1 MAENNIKE
9 NEACIAESIQE
20 TMKKIKNR
28 TSMKI
33 FRAMP
38 IVLIIF
44 ILIFFILAYTKIHYT
59 EENYPSMFSIC
70 DKTMDLCIGIISSIV
85 LLWIGSARIEYVSR
99 KIAFPKFK
107 CTKVINPY
115 LVKNTQSNNQN
126 NNNRVAIG
134 EFNNSY

>member
-1 MAENNIKE
+1 MSDNNLKE

-33 FRAMP
+33 FKAMP

-44 ILIFFILAYTKIHYT
+44 IVLFFILAYTKIQYT
-59 EENYPSMFSIC
+59 EENNPSIFSIC
-70 DKTMDLCIGIISSIV
+70 DKTMDLCIGIISSIL

-107 CTKVINPY
+107 CTKVIKSQYTP
-115 LVKNTQSNNQN
+115 NNQQN
-126 NNNRVAIG
+126 ISRVAVSG
-134 EFNNSY
+134 FNNF

>member
-1 MAENNIKE
+1 MSDNNIKE

-33 FRAMP
+33 FKAMP

-44 ILIFFILAYTKIHYT
+44 IILFSILAYTKIHYT
-59 EENYPSMFSIC
+59 EESHPSIFSMC
-70 DKTMDLCIGIISSIV
+70 DKTMDLCIGIISSIL

-115 LVKNTQSNNQN
+115 LVKNTQSNNRQN
-126 NNNRVAIG
+126 ISRVAVG
-134 EFNNSY
+134 EFNNFG